1 MPGYLNK
8 LDYKADVRRLFQ
20 RPFLFVTFSI
30 QLSIKIGGNMDRFL
44 GDLRFGLRQLRL
56 NPTFTLVAVLSLAL
70 GIGANT
76 AIFQLIDAIRLRTL
90 PVEKPQQ
97 LGYIDFVK
105 GSRRGGWWSTRSAN
119 FTSNLWDSVRRQQQG
134 FSGMIAWSA
143 QGFNLAQ
150 EGKARYAEG
159 LFVSGEFFNILKVP
173 AVVGRV
179 FSARD
184 DQPGCGSPG
193 AVIGYSFWQGEF
205 GGDPAVTGRT
215 VRLDGR
221 PFPVIGVAP
230 PGFFGV
236 EIGHRFDVAVPIC
249 ADPMFWEP
257 GKGRIPAPTGW
268 WLSLMGRLKPGWTIE
283 RANAQLRAVSPS
295 IMRETLP
302 PDYRSDTAKGYLANK
317 LIVTSGATGVSQLR
331 ERYEDPL
338 WILLATTGLVLLIA
352 CANLA
357 NLLLARASVRERE
370 IAVRQ
375 AIGASRGRLITQ
387 LLSESL
393 LLALLGAALGAAS
406 AVLLSHGLIAFLTT
420 PENRMF
426 VGLGFDWRVLG
437 FTVAMAVVTCL
448 LFGLA
453 PALRATQVAPASVMR
468 GSGRGLTAGREKF
481 SLRRALV
488 VTQVAMSLVLLAGAL
503 LFVRS
508 LQKLLAVDP
517 GFRPQGIVAVGVDYR
532 AAHFPKERIL
542 EVRRQTLEKLRV
554 RTGAM
559 SAGQV
564 GMTPV
569 SGSGWDQ
576 NAWADGSA
584 GPRVDAMFNRVGP
597 GYFRTMGTSFVAG
610 RDFDE
615 HDRLTAPK
623 AAIVNE
629 EFART
634 IFHGKNPVGQSFRR
648 EESASKPDTLFL
660 VVGLVRNT
668 KYYELREDFRPIAFV
683 PEDQD
688 DDPGPGG
695 TFVLRTNAPLGE
707 FYHSAEE
714 AVAEIHPGLVV
725 EFTVLTKQIKDS
737 LMRDRL
743 MATLAGAFG
752 LLAGALAVLGLYGV
766 IAYMVARRRNEIGV
780 RIALGASRGRVIAL
794 VLREAVILLLI
805 GLTLGTAL
813 AVWAG
818 QAAASLVY
826 GITPRDPLTLG
837 GAVALLAI
845 VALGAS
851 YGPAWRA
858 ARLQPMDALRDE

>member
-1 MPGYLNK
+1 MGRY
-8 LDYKADVRRLFQ
+8 A
-20 RPFLFVTFSI
+20 
-30 QLSIKIGGNMDRFL
+30 

-56 NPTFTLVAVLSLAL
+56 NPTFTAVAVLSLAL

-76 AIFQLIDAIRLRTL
+76 AIFQLIDAIRLRPL
-90 PVEKPQQ
+90 PVGNPHE
-97 LGYIDFVK
+97 LAYIDFVK
-105 GSRRGGWWSTRSAN
+105 NSRRSGWWSTRSAN
-119 FTSNLWDSVRRQQQG
+119 FTSAQWDSVRTLQQA

-143 QGFNLAQ
+143 QQFNLTQ
-150 EGKARYAEG
+150 GGKARYAEG
-159 LFVSGEFFNILKVP
+159 LFVSGGFFSVLRVP
-173 AVVGRV
+173 AAIGRT
-179 FSARD
+179 FTAQD

-193 AVIGYSFWQGEF
+193 AVISYSFWQSEF
-205 GGDPAVTGRT
+205 GADSAVTNRD

-221 PFPVIGVAP
+221 LFPVIGVTEP
-230 PGFFGV
+230 EFFGV

-249 ADPMFWEP
+249 SDPMFWEA
-257 GKGRIPAPTGW
+257 GKGRIPLRTAW

-283 RANAQLRAVSPS
+283 RANAQIQTVSPA

-302 PDYRSDTAKGYLANK
+302 PSYRTDTAKGYLANK
-317 LIVTSGATGVSQLR
+317 LTVTSGATGVSQLR
-331 ERYEDPL
+331 SQYEDPL

-375 AIGASRGRLITQ
+375 AIGASRGRLVAQ
-387 LLSESL
+387 LLSESM
-393 LLALLGAALGAAS
+393 LLALSGAALGAAM
-406 AVLLSHGLIAFLTT
+406 AAILSRGLISFLTT
-420 PENRMF
+420 QGNRMF
-426 VGLGFDWRVLG
+426 VGLGIDWRVMGLTAG
-437 FTVAMAVVTCL
+437 LAIVTCV

-453 PALRATQVAPASVMR
+453 PALRATRVTPASVMR
-468 GSGRGLTAGREKF
+468 ASGRGLTAGRERF

-488 VTQVAMSLVLLAGAL
+488 VAQVAMSLVLLAGAL

-517 GFRPQGIVAVGVDYR
+517 GFRPEGIVAVSVDYR
-532 AAHFPKERIL
+532 AAHYPKDRIL
-542 EVRRQTLEKLRV
+542 EVRRQMLQKLQE
-554 RTGAM
+554 RTGAI

-576 NAWADGSA
+576 TVWADGSS
-584 GPRVDAMFNRVGP
+584 GPRVDALFNSAGP

-610 RDFDE
+610 RDFDQ
-615 HDRLTAPK
+615 HDNLTSPK
-623 AAIVNE
+623 VAIVNE
-629 EFART
+629 EFARK
-634 IFHGKNPVGQSFRR
+634 IFQGGNPVGRSFRR
-648 EESASKPDTLFL
+648 EESADKPDTLLL

-683 PEDQD
+683 PSAQD

-707 FYHSAEE
+707 FHHAAEA
-714 AVAEIHPGLVV
+714 AVAEIHPGLGID
-725 EFTVLTKQIKDS
+725 FTVLTTQIKES

-743 MATLAGAFG
+743 MAALAGAFG
-752 LLAGALAVLGLYGV
+752 FLAGSLAVLGLYGV

-780 RIALGASRGRVIAL
+780 RVALGASRGQVIGL
-794 VLREAVILLLI
+794 VLREAVLLLAL
-805 GLTLGTAL
+805 GLAVGTGL

-818 QAAASLVY
+818 QAVASLVY
-826 GITPRDPLTLG
+826 GLQPRDPVTLG
-837 GAVALLAI
+837 GAAALLAI
-845 VALGAS
+845 VALLAS

-858 ARLQPMDALRDE
+858 SRLEPMDALRDE